1 MEFAMELEKD
11 EKIISGV
18 LSEINNIFGWQDK
31 DILHAV
37 MHMKNAVYNLKADLA
52 VEKALKE
59 AAEDKLRMIS
69 KYYTENK

>member
-1 MEFAMELEKD
+1 MEMEKD
-11 EKIISGV
+11 EKIIASV
-18 LSEINNIFGWQDK
+18 LSEINNIFGWQDG

-52 VEKALKE
+52 VERALKE

-69 KYYTENK
+69 KYYAEKN

>member
-1 MEFAMELEKD
+1 MEVEKND
-11 EKIISGV
+11 KIIASV
-18 LSEINNIFGWQDK
+18 LSEINDIFGWQDE

-52 VEKALKE
+52 VERALKE

-69 KYYTENK
+69 KYYAEKN